1 MTRLGDFWKF
11 WVTNL
16 LTKVAQNI
24 TDFFG
29 LFWKWSLYVITAV
42 AFIQAIFVNICTTI
56 FTPISGHTASYVIT
70 PKSPALKGPPVSKNP
85 WLKYQLLRCIFFL
98 EWIGERERPVKADLR
113 RIYKVDIHQP
123 NHHSIDWV
131 SVPYFILIQLMEFFI
146 LALSLALFHLQI
158 TVPYRNKAFW
168 LDVPSNMT
176 IFTQSDSI
184 LLIDWL
190 SVPYFTLIKLMFCFI
205 LALFI

>member
-1 MTRLGDFWKF
+1 MIRLVTDYTGYHCDQIGRFLKVLGNKF
-11 WVTNL
+11 AYKSSPKHYW
-16 LTKVAQNI
+16 
-24 TDFFG
+24 FFE

-42 AFIQAIFVNICTTI
+42 AFIRAIFENICTTI

-70 PKSPALKGPPVSKNP
+70 PKSPALKGPPVSINP

-168 LDVPSNMT
+168 LDVPTNMT

-184 LLIDWL
+184 LLID
-190 SVPYFTLIKLMFCFI
+190 
-205 LALFI
+205 

>member
-1 MTRLGDFWKF
+1 M
-11 WVTNL
+11 
-16 LTKVAQNI
+16 I
-24 TDFFG
+24 TLCNYRCGIYSGNFE
-29 LFWKWSLYVITAV
+29 
-42 AFIQAIFVNICTTI
+42 NICTTI

-70 PKSPALKGPPVSKNP
+70 PKSPALKGPPVSINP

-168 LDVPSNMT
+168 LDVPTNMT

-184 LLIDWL
+184 LLID
-190 SVPYFTLIKLMFCFI
+190 
-205 LALFI
+205 